1 MTGADVPDAG
11 MRLFVGVFPPPE
23 AVADLSTA
31 VARLR
36 VGRAAAA
43 GTNVRLADPA
53 RAHLTVAFL
62 GQVDASRLVD
72 VENALGPAAE
82 AFRTRDLPAAGRP
95 AAGRAVVDLPGADRP
110 VADLPATGR
119 AVAELPV
126 TDRLVGGR
134 TGSAVLR
141 LGGGGSFGR
150 GRFTVLWVD
159 VRGDVEALRVLARL
173 VRVGLRRG
181 RLPYDEKPFTPHL
194 TIARPGDRID
204 RADVAADREALHDY
218 LGPPWPATELVL
230 VRSHQGPKPTYDRVA
245 AWPI

>member
-43 GTNVRLADPA
+43 GTNVRLADPV
-53 RAHLTVAFL
+53 RSHLTVAFL

-82 AFRTRDLPAAGRP
+82 TFRTRDLPA
-95 AAGRAVVDLPGADRP
+95 ADRP

-126 TDRLVGGR
+126 TDRPAADRLVGGR

-173 VRVGLRRG
+173 VRAGLRRG

-194 TIARPGDRID
+194 TIARPGDRVD